1 MNEQKNLMLNPPK
14 PNCRTA
20 FDGIVPETGQR
31 RKDMPKKKLFSH
43 TDERLRHYMKE
54 RDYLNCKAYLST
66 VNGGFRVL
74 NLEFNFAYPNA
85 REAYGFIEK
94 GSILTILFIN
104 GDFINLKSGVLAE
117 GQYDIKKELLTYR
130 VQYPVSQGQV
140 SYLKKN
146 ELDRVRVY
154 WSSGF
159 EEYEVYELDFFINQA
174 ACLGW

>member
-1 MNEQKNLMLNPPK
+1 
-14 PNCRTA
+14 
-20 FDGIVPETGQR
+20 
-31 RKDMPKKKLFSH
+31 MPKKKLFSH